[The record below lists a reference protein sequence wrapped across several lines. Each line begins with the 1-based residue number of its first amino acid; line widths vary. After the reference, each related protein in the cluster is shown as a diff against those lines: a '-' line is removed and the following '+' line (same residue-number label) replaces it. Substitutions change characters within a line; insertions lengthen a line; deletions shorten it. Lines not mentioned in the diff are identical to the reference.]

1 MSNKFQYRAISYG
14 EDNRWEIMS
23 RLYSDKLTDLIAAL
37 EFGDELGTD
46 LIVKHFFNGAAAY
59 ANGKICAS
67 WSPVGLAFKLP
78 AEEVAELVAEGQA
91 KPLKYFA
98 KSPIKKGYALFDKP
112 DSKQKPALKAYFL
125 KATAQALSIP
135 GRNMP
140 EHGHKVCIGALR

>member
-1 MSNKFQYRAISYG
+1 MSNQIQYHAISYG

-23 RLYSDKLTDLIAAL
+23 RLYSDKLTDLSAAL

-98 KSPIKKGYALFDKP
+98 KSPIKKGYALLDDP
-112 DSKQKPALKAYFL
+112 DSKQQAALKAYFL
-125 KATAQALSIP
+125 KAAAQALSTADK
-135 GRNMP
+135 NMP
-140 EHGHKVCIGALR
+140 EADHKVYAEARH